1 MRTRAKY
8 HAILS
13 FRMGLGIGVM
23 TVAIAPAPGAAAEMA
38 TNPFPAPPAAAAA
51 YVERA
56 LAANLGLAS
65 RTLDVE
71 AARARLEEVR
81 GTWRP
86 RIDVLARAT
95 LADGG
100 RTIDFPTGDLLNG
113 AYRTLNDYLR
123 TQGRPP
129 AFGEVPNQSIPLL
142 RRQEQETKLRV
153 LQPLYRPE
161 ISRGVEANRALVA
174 GREAQVA
181 AHRRE
186 LRLAVLSAYY
196 TYLRSETALE
206 ILGSAQEL
214 AAEARRVNR
223 VLADTG
229 KLTEDRVLRA
239 EADELELQ
247 QQRVAAE
254 RDRNHARAY
263 FNTLL
268 QRPLGTAVERIDENE
283 LRHIAEALLQVPA
296 PDDWNVERREELQ
309 ALQRAVEAAT
319 AGADAVKARSQP
331 SLVLAVEGGVQ
342 GENYRTGGE
351 ARFVQGSLVAEFNVW
366 DGRQRRSQW
375 QQATLE
381 RRRAE
386 LQLADTRQQLELQ
399 VRQAADELKAAAAGY
414 RAAQRRAEA
423 TAQAFQLVRQREREG
438 LANQLTLLDGRDALT
453 RAELSR
459 TLALHQVLISAAMLD
474 RTAALSPAP

>member
-1 MRTRAKY
+1 MRTNETNRPLRA
-8 HAILS
+8 LGV
-13 FRMGLGIGVM
+13 GLGFGLLAFFV
-23 TVAIAPAPGAAAEMA
+23 PPSLAAEPPPA
-38 TNPFPAPPAAAAA
+38 ALPAPPAVAAA

-56 LAANLGLAS
+56 LAANLGLAG
-65 RTLDVE
+65 RALDVE

-81 GTWRP
+81 GAWRP
-86 RIDVLARAT
+86 RVDVLARAT

-100 RTIDFPTGDLLNG
+100 RTIDIPTGDLLNG

-129 AFGEVPNQSIPLL
+129 AFGEVPNQSIALL
-142 RRQEQETKLRV
+142 RSHEQETKVRV

-161 ISRGVEANRALVA
+161 LSRGVEASRAAVA
-174 GREAQVA
+174 GREAQLA

-186 LRLAVLSAYY
+186 LRLAVLMAYY

-214 AAEARRVNR
+214 AGEARRVNR

-268 QRPLGTAVERIDENE
+268 QRPLATAIDRVDETE
-283 LRHIAEALLQVPA
+283 LRRAADVLLETPA
-296 PDDWNVERREELQ
+296 RDDWGAERREELL

-331 SLVLAVEGGVQ
+331 SVVLAVEGGIQ

-351 ARFVQGSLVAEFNVW
+351 ARFVQGSLVAEFNLW

-386 LQLADTRQQLELQ
+386 LQLADARQQLELQ
-399 VRQAADELKAAAAGY
+399 VRQAADEWKAAAAGF

-423 TAQAFQLVRQREREG
+423 AAQAFQLVRQREREG
-438 LANQLTLLDGRDALT
+438 LANQLTFLDGRDALT

-459 TLALHQVLISAAMLD
+459 TLALHQVLMSAAALD
-474 RTAALSPAP
+474 RAAALSPAP

>member
-1 MRTRAKY
+1 
-8 HAILS
+8 
-13 FRMGLGIGVM
+13 
-23 TVAIAPAPGAAAEMA
+23 
-38 TNPFPAPPAAAAA
+38 
-51 YVERA
+51 
-56 LAANLGLAS
+56 
-65 RTLDVE
+65 
-71 AARARLEEVR
+71 
-81 GTWRP
+81 
-86 RIDVLARAT
+86 
-95 LADGG
+95 
-100 RTIDFPTGDLLNG
+100 
-113 AYRTLNDYLR
+113 
-123 TQGRPP
+123 
-129 AFGEVPNQSIPLL
+129 
-142 RRQEQETKLRV
+142 
-153 LQPLYRPE
+153 
-161 ISRGVEANRALVA
+161 
-174 GREAQVA
+174 
-181 AHRRE
+181 
-186 LRLAVLSAYY
+186 
-196 TYLRSETALE
+196 
-206 ILGSAQEL
+206 
-214 AAEARRVNR
+214 VNR

-268 QRPLGTAVERIDENE
+268 QLPLGTAVERSNENE
-283 LRHIAEALLQVPA
+283 LRHIAEALLQTPA
-296 PDDWNVERREELQ
+296 RDDWSVERREELQ
-309 ALQRAVEAAT
+309 ALRRAVEAAT
-319 AGADAVKARSQP
+319 AGADAVKARGQP

-342 GENYRTGGE
+342 GENYRTGSE

-459 TLALHQVLISAAMLD
+459 TLALHQVLMSAAMLE
-474 RTAALSPAP
+474 RAAALSPAP